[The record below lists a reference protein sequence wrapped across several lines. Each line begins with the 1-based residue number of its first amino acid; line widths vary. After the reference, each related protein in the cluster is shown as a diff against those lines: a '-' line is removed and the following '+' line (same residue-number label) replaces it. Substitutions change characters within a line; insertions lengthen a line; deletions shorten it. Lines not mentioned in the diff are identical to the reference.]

1 MLDLSN
7 EIIDYLGQES
17 RSDAQIDQ
25 VIAEV
30 LAWREQDKANRKQTD
45 LENARKKVLE
55 ALEPYQR
62 ALLALCGESF
72 SKEQLADV
80 LKVWEQEMK
89 KEEARIFNISKTRE
103 KSTVKKEVP
112 ERKKTDEEVLYD
124 FLKKLY

>member
-1 MLDLSN
+1 MLDITNL
-7 EIIDYLGQES
+7 IVDYLGQEAQ
-17 RSDAQIDQ
+17 SDEQIDQ

-45 LENARKKVLE
+45 LENARKKVIE

-62 ALLALCGESF
+62 ALLALCGGSF
-72 SKEQLADV
+72 SKDQLADV

-112 ERKKTDEEVLYD
+112 ERKKTDEEILYD